1 MYYFIVN
8 PAAKSG
14 RGIQVWK
21 QVREELKRTGTEY
34 RFYLTG
40 KERNAAFIA
49 KTLLKKVPGEVTLVV
64 LGGDGTVNE
73 VLQGIAA
80 AGAFFRV
87 RLGYIPAGSSNDL
100 ARALQLPQDP
110 VELLHRILAGESE
123 RHIDLGRLLYYKSDL
138 PEESGRMRYF
148 VVSAGI
154 GFDAAVCEEA
164 LRTKDKAFFNRIG
177 LGALAYGFLCVKRLL
192 LSPKADFQITL
203 DSKRVYAVKDSL
215 FVAVMN
221 HKYQGG
227 GVMFAPDAADDD
239 GELDLCFT
247 DRMSRTNVLLTFPK
261 AYSGAHVGTPGVRLE
276 KSRKIRI
283 VSSEPLYVH
292 TDGEVQTRATDIS
305 IRCMPKRLR
314 LLV

>member
-14 RGIQVWK
+14 RGMQVWRR
-21 QVREELKRTGTEY
+21 VRAELKLRGTEY
-34 RFYLTG
+34 RFYLTTR
-40 KERNAAFIA
+40 ERNASFLA
-49 KTLLKKVPGEVTLVV
+49 KHLLKKKPGEITIVA

-80 AGAFFRV
+80 AGAFPRV

-100 ARALQLPQDP
+100 ARALALPQEP
-110 VELLHRILAGESE
+110 TEILHRILSGEEE
-123 RHIDLGRLLYYKSDL
+123 RQIDLGRLNYRNA
-138 PEESGRMRYF
+138 EETALNGKQRYF
-148 VVSAGI
+148 VVSCGI

-177 LGALAYGFLCVKRLL
+177 LGAMSYGFLCVKRLF
-192 LSPKADFQITL
+192 LSEGVDFQITL
-203 DSKRVYAVKDSL
+203 DGKRIHAVQDSL

-227 GVMFAPDAADDD
+227 GVMFAPDAVDDD
-239 GELDLCFT
+239 GELDVCFT
-247 DRMSRTNVLLTFPK
+247 DRMSRGKVLMTLPK
-261 AYSGAHVGTPGVRLE
+261 AYRGAHVGTPGIRID
-276 KSRKIRI
+276 KARKIRI
-283 VSSEPLYVH
+283 VSSKPLYVH
-292 TDGEVQTRATDIS
+292 TDGEVQTKATDIS
-305 IRCMPKRLR
+305 VRCLPGKLR

>member
-1 MYYFIVN
+1 
-8 PAAKSG
+8 
-14 RGIQVWK
+14 
-21 QVREELKRTGTEY
+21 VRAELKRTGTAY
-34 RFYLTG
+34 RFYLTA
-40 KERNAAFIA
+40 KERNASFLA
-49 KTLLKKVPGEVTLVV
+49 KLLLKKVPGEVTIVT

-80 AGAFFRV
+80 AGAFARV

-110 VELLHRILAGESE
+110 VEMLHRILSDEGE
-123 RHIDLGRLLYYKSDL
+123 RRIDLGRLLYRETDT
-138 PEESGRMRYF
+138 PEMNGKQRYF

-177 LGALAYGFLCVKRLL
+177 LGALSYGFLCVKRLL
-192 LSPKADFQITL
+192 LSKGADFQITL
-203 DSKRVYAVKDSL
+203 DGKRVHAVKDSL
-215 FVAVMN
+215 FVAIMN

-247 DRMSRTNVLLTFPK
+247 DRMSRLNVLMTFPK
-261 AYSGAHVGTPGVRLE
+261 AYSGSHVGTPGVRLE
-276 KSRKIRI
+276 KARKIRI
-283 VSSEPLYVH
+283 VSTEPLYVH
-292 TDGEVQTRATDIS
+292 TDGEVQTRAVDIS
-305 IRCMPKRLR
+305 VRCLPGKLR
-314 LLV
+314 LLA

>member
-8 PAAKSG
+8 PSAKSG
-14 RGIQVWK
+14 RGMEVWR
-21 QVREELKRTGTEY
+21 QVREELKESGTPY
-34 RFYLTG
+34 RFYLTA
-40 KERNAAFIA
+40 KERNASYLS
-49 KTLLKKVPGEVTLVV
+49 KVLLKKVPGEITIVA

-80 AGAFFRV
+80 AGAFARV

-100 ARALQLPQDP
+100 ARALELPQDP
-110 VELLHRILAGESE
+110 KEILKRILSGEGE
-123 RHIDLGRLLYYKSDL
+123 RHIDLGRLLYREADT
-138 PEESGRMRYF
+138 PELKGRQRYF

-177 LGALAYGFLCVKRLL
+177 LGALSYGFLCVKRLL
-192 LSPKADFQITL
+192 LSKGADFQITL
-203 DSKRVYAVKDSL
+203 DGKRVHAVKDSL

-227 GVMFAPDAADDD
+227 GVMFTPDAVDDD

-247 DRMSRTNVLLTFPK
+247 DRMSRLQVLTVFPK
-261 AYSGAHVGTPGVRLE
+261 AYSGAHVGTQGIRID
-276 KSRKIRI
+276 KARKIRI
-283 VSSEPLYVH
+283 ISSEPLYVH
-292 TDGEVQTRATDIS
+292 TDGEVQTKATDIS
-305 IRCMPKRLR
+305 VRCLPGKLR
-314 LLV
+314 LLA